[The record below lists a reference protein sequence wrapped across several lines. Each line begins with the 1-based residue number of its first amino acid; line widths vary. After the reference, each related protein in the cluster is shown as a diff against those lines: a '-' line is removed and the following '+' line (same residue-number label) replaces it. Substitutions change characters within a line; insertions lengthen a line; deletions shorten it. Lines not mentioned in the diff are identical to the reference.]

1 VSHLPP
7 QPPLAVEL
15 AATSGAAA
23 ISVAATHAGFV
34 ATHAWAQDLFSFLGA
49 GAAIF
54 SLFASVLAITARIYT
69 KNNKK

>member
-1 VSHLPP
+1 MSHLPP

-23 ISVAATHAGFV
+23 ISVAATHAGFI

-49 GAAIF
+49 AAALF
-54 SLFASVLAITARIYT
+54 SLAASILAITARILT
-69 KNNKK
+69 RGKK

>member
-1 VSHLPP
+1 MNHLPP

-23 ISVAATHAGFV
+23 ISVAATHAGFI

-49 GAAIF
+49 AAALF
-54 SLFASVLAITARIYT
+54 SLVASILAITARIL
-69 KNNKK
+69 NRGNKK

>member
-1 VSHLPP
+1 MSHLPP

-23 ISVAATHAGFV
+23 ISVAVTHAGFV

-49 GAAIF
+49 AAAIF
-54 SLFASVLAITARIYT
+54 SLFASVLAITARILT
-69 KNNKK
+69 RNDKK